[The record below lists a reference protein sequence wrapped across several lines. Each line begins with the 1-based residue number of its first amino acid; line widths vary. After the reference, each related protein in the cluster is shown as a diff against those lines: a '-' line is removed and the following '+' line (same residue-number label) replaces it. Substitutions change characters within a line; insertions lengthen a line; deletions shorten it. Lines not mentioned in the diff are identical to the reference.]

1 MNLAPWQYT
10 LWLVGLMVI
19 TFASGCS
26 IGLTFARKQK
36 AKTSNARKR

>member
-1 MNLAPWQYT
+1 M
-10 LWLVGLMVI
+10 VGLMAI

-36 AKTSNARKR
+36 AKPHARKR